1 MAQRVFPQT
10 TQGSGG
16 YDYGYNPGPFRG
28 GYSRVGGQF
37 GPDTEAIGRSGR
49 KTFNQLYSEIADK
62 SDRQS
67 RDRRQEKE
75 KADAADRLFG
85 ALNDIGE
92 GIAENTGIRRMME
105 SDDPIQ
111 KAGGFLFNIPVGS
124 VSAPISGAA
133 ELYEAVRGRGATDI
147 QDDKVDNLDWNQ
159 RAAQGVNALIDV
171 AEPFFGA
178 ESKLIGGASR
188 LGKRGLAAAAKSL
201 GSDMFAET
209 AEKAA
214 SKAAKDA
221 GKNIALEIGKDALG
235 EGAEEFVQS
244 LASDVRDKQTDEGSL
259 GRAFEAAGYGALAGG
274 IASGAGQGLNWL
286 AARGAGKKG
295 TNGPET
301 ESMPAPSLEHLSV
314 QNGPTGERRYV
325 TPSVRSY
332 AESMVNGSG
341 TLWPASSS
349 VTIMQPDTKDFK
361 VDDMKLG
368 TEDVRSLWEADDRG
382 KSSTFVED
390 TFGMTHDEASKMFS
404 MDDWEDRL
412 IDRYSAV
419 LQDHD
424 VDGYWAR
431 NPATKGRQPVKAHLR
446 GLFKGSGIMLH
457 PMVLGKV
464 GADVDGDK
472 SFVTINTDAT
482 RNAKYASDLL
492 FDPETGIADLDDE
505 AWRRSGISR
514 NVRPD
519 TIMSVIND
527 VMGSKVKSYE
537 TTVHVEDAGEVLK
550 FENSKN
556 ALHGNHD
563 KLYEVSKMISDGLK
577 ENDYSKV
584 RDGISEVASISQ
596 QSGFGTSGV
605 AEDIIYRLSTNSES
619 SIVSSVESAIKN
631 IAKAPEVQAPEF
643 SKAPGIPSSGT
654 TPKRYT
660 FAQMA
665 VDYDRITY
673 ALSQSGNSVFRQFGE
688 MGFQGKSAP
697 SYLSTVQSAAERI
710 VDLYGSQ
717 IADHSKRTQ
726 FIVALLHETYR
737 GGDVENAIEGKL
749 SSYVASKVITG
760 RVLKNGGRISTEE
773 DMRSLAEEFVEAY
786 NESVKIAEDAKK
798 ILTGDGW
805 EIGYAE
811 VLRSP
816 IDPKGDILSDESF
829 LTSFER
835 IMGFCPMNVMFDT
848 HNCPDIADMSIGE
861 VIEMISDNP
870 VSSGQ
875 ELIGLGKDMN
885 SFFQKIKSNRGHQV
899 KMVSS
904 MIRNQIKKAT
914 LALNKIVSRIS
925 DGHVSD
931 VDLATSQFFLD
942 MVNQIV
948 GVKESFEAGIYD
960 YSTFVSSAWGK
971 MLISGDESLATR
983 SIISMAAFGEWKNIV
998 DLSSAAKT
1006 QAEKNYV
1013 IQLITQKSHIP
1024 GGLHAYIASEMIASI
1039 EKGGAAESQMLR
1051 NLIDLN
1057 ISLESLE
1064 SNFKD
1069 RFDTKDGR
1077 NDLLVSVLTH
1087 EDSEFDLSDV
1097 TARARKAMRSLK
1109 SGLRSSYDEAM
1120 RQVGEVEKMLADNEV
1135 DEYTFCRS
1143 MEELASE
1150 CVTEIDN
1157 SAMASMIYDAA
1168 NFGNKSIEK
1177 ATIESAAQGYGQSME
1192 IYEHGAIMAETDIA
1206 INEKFRRVPLD
1217 KFVTNR
1223 KYVLAAL
1230 SGKMEFIVYDPSKPG
1245 SPDRVVDRASFF
1257 GKTGTPTAND
1267 WISLFRKSPHLVGL
1281 IAPHKVMNIV
1291 SEGQMST
1298 RTGMSRT
1305 LSGYLRGR
1313 AAEYDTT
1320 GSEDKTAKRYEL
1332 EAKRTI
1338 YNDIRTIPGLPAL
1351 VVQMIDNIDAKLDP
1365 VILKN
1370 EIDTIMKT
1378 IVNVAYNR
1386 ALISPI
1392 GDKYAKITGKDAL
1405 ANIGSVFKDTVQA
1418 TIDAEFISRLRTA
1431 NSQAVESMSGM
1442 TAQKA
1447 IDSMYK
1453 MGIETIARKAGI
1465 TISFEPQGI
1474 NGMDEIVESAS
1485 ANANAISED
1494 LGKSF
1499 DQLIQIYKLIIEF
1512 TDDAGSGIDIDPELI
1527 SEYRNKIDAAKDV
1540 DDAKKRELK
1549 RYAEN
1554 FLSMVDGV
1562 IDAKED
1568 VDIMTDGDFV
1578 SMDKDVSLRDI
1589 ADKAIEKAK
1598 RIYADTSYKY
1608 PSDMDAA
1615 IELAVG
1621 VDSNG
1626 QLVKDAA
1633 KIHDARR
1640 KVKLEVDSV
1649 EIQKIVSKLRL
1660 DTDARINPNIL
1671 RAYVDVQDVIRDI
1684 DKTARDAITNSG
1696 KIGEGTRSTKANIDE
1711 TMTSYPVINVVNPV
1725 AQSIVSKLNATDV
1738 PASLVATETGVNGIN
1753 YRTYAGFAALDNN
1766 RVCNHP
1772 PKIMSAGQLFI
1783 GVMHQDLGFDLEH
1796 VHIARPL
1803 ENFDYAQWS
1812 PEGRGK
1818 YWKLDNISNDEAAR
1832 IASGTI
1838 DPTTIYYVFDPN
1850 DCEDGLC
1857 VAHQE
1862 NVISDKNGGG
1872 YLSVPNIIN
1881 RINQH
1886 AQEFLNIKMKK
1897 RPGMLSVLGTQLTNA
1912 FQYSSPVEIDV
1923 SPDGTPSA
1931 DSVKSMDEMFK
1942 KMRIHV
1948 SDELTRWLGSDK
1960 MAPLGYG
1967 RVQADQLS
1975 RVMVQG
1981 LKVTMND
1988 GSQAYVRGSIASS
2001 AEAFKSWVENLREK
2015 SGNSALTPI
2024 MAEESVFT
2032 LDELSMRGMM
2042 EAIRTAGPDYKR
2054 EDVQRAVLRGMTDLS
2069 SLKPGSLSMSEIAS
2083 QIAPSSMAFDVSVA
2097 VGATPSQY
2105 GSMLDVMSGS
2115 NVHSIVN
2122 PTMVAQL
2129 NPISEDQR
2137 KAVNELSEFLRASN
2151 GSQKLN
2157 IYRAIGSLKSSSLPA
2172 GGDDAVLRDLA
2183 TTVSSTLR
2191 GIGNDDYMLGGSA
2204 ILLDP
2209 SRVDEAVSW
2218 SMDHRQPFFVPYRI
2232 AQQIKVPMP
2241 YAAGREDVVVN
2252 GSQVALLRYNPSI
2265 MADKVGLMDRSSVT
2279 SKLDTSFPDV
2289 FATMPS
2295 TPGMMMSDAGSLIN
2309 ADTAGYITTEHDTF
2323 ERVPVS
2329 RYTQGV
2335 KGRITRLASAD
2346 DLAKLVELADDGT
2359 TDMSSVVSTRYM
2371 KNVEK
2376 IPSGVADASIEDFI
2390 EFARNGGVVKD
2401 SAMPGDVITMLVTE
2415 RNDGSLAFSP
2425 VFIGES
2431 EIHDKLRNVSVSKF
2445 GGDLYV
2451 SYDSR
2456 TDFGDRL
2463 RGDGNPR
2470 LYAHKINPKG
2480 IAYKSMGI
2488 VIDPGKFAEVAG
2500 SQMPKT
2506 NVLINGE
2513 NSEIDTIID
2522 SLALGTRVVDKGPQ
2536 IQLDN
2541 MWWFSHGKMM
2551 VNMFVKP
2558 DENGKMSLS
2567 PEFKKVVERDK
2578 RFFYGKDGNG
2588 TGSRLVDMLSGQGDN
2603 SVWLEAVEA
2612 GKFYGFC
2619 AENGDDSFSRIM
2631 ENLIRRCADKNI
2643 SFLQLVSNMYISDD
2657 QVIKMLS
2664 DKGPGLKLDDVK
2676 AKPANIDYELV
2687 LSPLAKYSRSMLLK
2701 FFNEMDSRICQR
2713 DIGAENDGSTVF
2725 DVFGNTYVDFG
2736 VDPSTGKKVV
2746 SREPVIWS
2754 PINALDK
2761 SSQLGSPSRQAKRG
2775 AQMRASQA
2783 YDNGMPGKDTD
2794 FFVEWFCELTN
2805 RPDIIE
2811 ELRKRDSVFPK
2822 DLDEDDGGYLSD
2834 PDMLV
2839 ATKAAKFSSIAQ
2851 RLFEEKLHSEGEV
2864 YDNPLAIVDIDGE
2877 TQLSVSDIYGNPD
2890 SATAIDALNNA
2901 LLGDANQRSG
2911 DPNARPL
2918 TFDEIMM
2925 LFVNRSGQSSY
2936 GNRSNVENPTIV
2948 QFTRFVN
2955 EMARNVR
2962 DHGLPIVA
2970 KRNIVKQKDR
2980 YPLALIP
2987 IDLAHTIYRISP
2999 TIRARFSSEID
3010 FKDAMMR
3017 ENDACIEEITNI
3029 KDKAKRNALLR
3040 LSDWTLLNWGE
3051 QPATGHIYAN
3061 VYLKDMIA
3069 SNDIALKMLSDYM
3082 FTPEQVRWFREN
3094 SEKQAEK
3101 IARIAKFNDTGRYT
3115 TVDMDGRRLGY
3126 LRRYDRKVY
3135 STGER
3140 FLRNASEL
3148 SRFMAMCDPFISA
3161 ANIIDRVVHQGTTNA
3176 VMAWCMDH
3184 GFGPYKSNIAVNQDI
3199 VKMGADSED
3208 AKKVF
3213 DMFRFARYDGDEAI
3227 IMSNLRSLEDVDAY
3241 LREREDF
3248 SKNDKLFFIPRN
3260 WVNKVFEWSGG
3271 GDTMGKY
3278 QRRNWFNQFMR
3289 IISSDD
3295 FNRELNGQVNPLLSK
3310 SPGSDVTIAE
3320 NMWAENP
3327 AQFMIQVFRMDD
3339 NPYHS
3344 AARRALE
3351 FSRAGEASQ
3360 ANILSTM
3367 MSTITKRSSVVEFF
3381 TTTCVSRF
3389 FLYATNMTG
3398 RIVNLVAPVSALNYL
3413 AVDLA
3418 SKTKLNEDMGFSDI
3432 QIYTSLREALAVDA
3446 MHMAPGVL
3454 AMLLAAIKGALT
3466 PPDDEDKRG
3475 IYDEWLFFGH
3485 RIGEDWLLSDTLGV
3499 FGPLA
3504 CFYASLKTGDVR
3516 FDLLFN
3522 GIAEACYNNP
3532 ILKATSAVEMLFD
3545 PESSFMQNFEED
3557 AKRYKDAPGGAPD
3570 ALDWLGG
3577 RAFSGAL
3584 AWGSQFI
3591 TPSVVRNI
3599 TNSYEADR
3607 YERAYR
3613 YKIATDARGEQII
3626 DPDTGMP
3633 KYQETSYLDAQ
3644 IRRVSRT
3651 NPMIGLLADVI
3662 TGAWVRGD
3670 TGYTRWEQPRTV
3682 YYDDAQLECMKMLS
3696 VNDEN
3701 GNPLPTDQ
3709 QQEKIFAVLY
3719 ALMSTDDMDA
3729 LCATGFYLDYD
3740 TKMMVGDTIHDIIQ
3754 TMRDDF
3760 SNMKASGFFD
3770 YYYGGLSYD
3779 EGRERAE
3786 TLKAQY
3792 YDELN
3797 FWQSMYYDKLWSE
3810 PMKRPLAMYNRYNTA
3825 YRMDAN
3831 GDFYATG
3838 IYNSVNPLY
3847 HSAPG
3852 TLDNPAS
3859 TAGYDNDWKA
3869 ISAVTGKPM
3878 DQRALE
3884 PVEQG
3889 YLETPDLESLGDESN
3904 GGYSTSFPGWSYRN
3918 SANDDGYG
3926 NSNGGYG
3933 RSRGGYGW
3941 RSYGRGGRGGGS
3953 KGGSPNIYS
3962 KLPSVNMPGAKTM
3975 YAERLNDPQF
3985 DYLRPNFE
3993 TKGSREA
4000 YKRSDI

>member
-10 TQGSGG
+10 TQGSDG

-37 GPDTEAIGRSGR
+37 GPDTEAIGKSGR
-49 KTFNQLYSEIADK
+49 KTFNQLYSEIANK
-62 SDRQS
+62 ADRQS
-67 RDRRQEKE
+67 EDRKREKE

-92 GIAENTGIRRMME
+92 GIAENTGIRKMME
-105 SDDPIQ
+105 SDNPIE
-111 KAGGFLFNIPVGS
+111 KAGGFLFNIPIGS

-133 ELYEAVRGRGATDI
+133 ELYEAARGRGATDI

-201 GSDMFAET
+201 GSDMFSET

-221 GKNIALEIGKDALG
+221 GKNIAFEIGKDALE

-244 LASDVRDKQTDEGSL
+244 LASDVRDKQANEGSL

-301 ESMPAPSLEHLSV
+301 ESMPLPSLEYLSV

-325 TPSVRSY
+325 TPSVRKY
-332 AESMVNGSG
+332 AESMVNGNG

-349 VTIMQPDTKDFK
+349 ATIMQPDTADFK
-361 VDDMKLG
+361 VDDMGLG
-368 TEDVRSLWEADDRG
+368 TENIRSLWEADDGG
-382 KSSTFVED
+382 KSSKFVED
-390 TFGMTHDEASKMFS
+390 TFEMTHDEASKMFS
-404 MDDWEDRL
+404 MDDWEDQL
-412 IDRYSAV
+412 LDRHAAITK
-419 LQDHD
+419 DHD
-424 VDGYWAR
+424 IDGYWAR
-431 NPATKGRQPVKAHLR
+431 NPATKGRQPVKAR
-446 GLFKGSGIMLH
+446 IRRIFKGNGIMLH

-482 RNAKYASDLL
+482 QNAKYASDLL

-514 NVRPD
+514 NIKLD

-527 VMGSKVKSYE
+527 VMESKVKSYE
-537 TTVHVEDAGEVLK
+537 TTVHVEDTGETLK

-556 ALHGNHD
+556 ALHSNHN
-563 KLYEVSKMISDGLK
+563 KLYEAAKTIRDGLK

-631 IAKAPEVQAPEF
+631 IAKAPEVQKPEF
-643 SKAPGIPSSGT
+643 SQAPGIPSSGT

-697 SYLSTVQSAAERI
+697 SYLSIVRSAAERI
-710 VDLYGSQ
+710 VNLYGSQ

-737 GGDVENAIEGKL
+737 GGEVENAIEGKL

-760 RVLKNGGRISTEE
+760 RVLKNGGRISTE
-773 DMRSLAEEFVEAY
+773 DDLRALAEEFVEAY
-786 NESVKIAEDAKK
+786 NESIKIAEDAKK
-798 ILTGDGW
+798 VLTGDGW

-811 VLRSP
+811 VLKSP
-816 IDPKGDILSDESF
+816 IDPKGDILEDASF
-829 LTSFER
+829 LTAFER
-835 IMGFCPMNVMFDT
+835 IMGFCPMSVMFDT
-848 HNCPDIADMSIGE
+848 HNYPDIADMSIGE

-885 SFFQKIKSNRGHQV
+885 SFFQKIKNNRGHQV
-899 KMVSS
+899 KMAS
-904 MIRNQIKKAT
+904 NKIKNLINNVT
-914 LALNKIVSRIS
+914 LALNKLSSRIS
-925 DGHVSD
+925 NGRVAD
-931 VDLATSQFFLD
+931 VDLATSQFLLD
-942 MVNQIV
+942 TINLIV
-948 GVKESFEAGIYD
+948 GAKESFEAGIYD
-960 YSTFVSSAWGK
+960 YSTFVSSSWGEK
-971 MLISGDESLATR
+971 LISGDKNVAIR
-983 SIISMAAFGEWKNIV
+983 AVISISAFGEWKNIV
-998 DLSSAAKT
+998 DLSAAAKT

-1013 IQLITQKSHIP
+1013 IHLITQKSHISQ
-1024 GGLHAYIASEMIASI
+1024 LHAYIASEMIASI
-1039 EKGGAAESQMLR
+1039 EKDGTAESQMLR

-1069 RFDTKDGR
+1069 RFDMEDGR
-1077 NDLLVSVLTH
+1077 NDLLISVLTH

-1097 TARARKAMRSLK
+1097 NARARQSMKSLK

-1120 RQVGEVEKMLADNEV
+1120 RQVGDIEKMLADNEI

-1157 SAMASMIYDAA
+1157 AAMAAMTYDAS
-1168 NFGNKSIEK
+1168 NFSNKSIEK
-1177 ATIESAAQGYGQSME
+1177 ATIESSAQGYGQSLE

-1206 INEKFRRVPLD
+1206 INEKFGRIPLD

-1223 KYVLAAL
+1223 KYILAAL
-1230 SGKMEFIVYDPSKPG
+1230 SGKMEFTVYDPSKPG
-1245 SPDRVVDRASFF
+1245 SPDTVVNRASFF
-1257 GKTGTPTAND
+1257 GKTDTPTAND
-1267 WISLFRKSPHLVGL
+1267 WITLLRKSPHLVGM

-1305 LSGYLRGR
+1305 LSGYLHGR

-1320 GSEDKTAKRYEL
+1320 GSEDKTAKRHEL
-1332 EAKRTI
+1332 EAKRAI

-1351 VVQMIDNIDAKLDP
+1351 VVQMIGNIDAKLDP
-1365 VILKN
+1365 IILKN

-1386 ALISPI
+1386 ALVSPV
-1392 GDKYAKITGKDAL
+1392 GYRNTKIEGKDAL
-1405 ANIGSVFKDTVQA
+1405 ANMYSVIQDTAQA
-1418 TIDAEFISRLRTA
+1418 ILDAEFISKLRTA
-1431 NSQAVESMSGM
+1431 SSQTVESMAEM
-1442 TAQKA
+1442 TGQKI

-1453 MGIETIARKAGI
+1453 MGVEKILAEADVDKSSTPKNTTTANKNNNKTSNSSDAVLNDIEKYFSYFA
-1465 TISFEPQGI
+1465 
-1474 NGMDEIVESAS
+1474 
-1485 ANANAISED
+1485 
-1494 LGKSF
+1494 
-1499 DQLIQIYKLIIEF
+1499 QIYKLVFEF
-1512 TDDAGSGIDIDPELI
+1512 TDGADFGLKVNVDPDLV
-1527 SEYRNKIDAAKDV
+1527 SEYKQKIDDSTNI

-1549 RYAEN
+1549 RSIN
-1554 FLSMVDGV
+1554 SLLHV
-1562 IDAKED
+1562 IDGMIDSDPD
-1568 VDIMTDGDFV
+1568 VDIMTDDDFI
-1578 SMDKDVSLRDI
+1578 STDNTTSLRDV
-1589 ADKAIEKAK
+1589 ADAAIKKAR
-1598 RIYADTSYKY
+1598 RIYEDTSYEY

-1626 QLVKDAA
+1626 QLVEDDAEVYA
-1633 KIHDARR
+1633 ARR
-1640 KVKLEVDSV
+1640 KVKLEIDSIA
-1649 EIQKIVSKLRL
+1649 IQRIASKLRL
-1660 DTDARINPNIL
+1660 DNDLKINPNIL
-1671 RAYVDVQDVIRDI
+1671 RAYVDAQAVIRDI
-1684 DKTARDAITNSG
+1684 DKTARNAITKSG
-1696 KIGEGTRSTKANIDE
+1696 KIAEGTRSTNTNVNE
-1711 TMTSYPVINVVNPV
+1711 SMTSYPIINVVNPV

-1738 PASLVATETGVNGIN
+1738 PASLVATKTGVNGIN

-1772 PKIMSAGQLFI
+1772 PKIMSAGELFV

-1897 RPGMLSVLGTQLTNA
+1897 RPGMLGVLGTALENM
-1912 FQYSSPVEIDV
+1912 FQYSSPIEIDV

-1942 KMRIHV
+1942 KMRTQV
-1948 SDELTRWLGSDK
+1948 SNELTRWLRSDK

-1975 RVMVQG
+1975 KVMVQG
-1981 LKVTMND
+1981 LKITMND
-1988 GSQAYVRGSIASS
+1988 GSKAYVRGRIAASP
-2001 AEAFKSWVENLREK
+2001 EAFKAWVEKLREE
-2015 SGNSALTPI
+2015 SGNSTLMPV
-2024 MAEESVFT
+2024 MAEESIFT

-2042 EAIRTAGPDYKR
+2042 SAIRTAGPDYKR
-2054 EDVQRAVLRGMTDLS
+2054 KDVQRAVLQGMTDLS
-2069 SLKPGSLSMSEIAS
+2069 SLKPGGLSVSEVLS
-2083 QIAPSSMAFDVSVA
+2083 QIAPSNMAFDVPVA

-2105 GSMLDVMSGS
+2105 SSMLDVMSGS
-2115 NVHSIVN
+2115 NVHSVVN
-2122 PTMVAQL
+2122 PTMTAQL
-2129 NPISEDQR
+2129 NPISEDQ
-2137 KAVNELSEFLRASN
+2137 KKSVNELSKFLRESD
-2151 GSQKLN
+2151 GSKELK
-2157 IYRAIGSLKSSSLPA
+2157 IYRAIGSLKLSSLSA
-2172 GGDDAVLRDLA
+2172 GHDEAVIKDLA

-2209 SRVDEAVSW
+2209 SKVDEAVSW
-2218 SMDHRQPFFVPYRI
+2218 SMDHRQPFFVPYQI
-2232 AQQIKVPMP
+2232 AQQIKIPMP
-2241 YAAGREDVVVN
+2241 YAAGCEKVTIN
-2252 GSQVALLRYNPSI
+2252 GSQVILLRYNPSI
-2265 MADKVGLMDRSSVT
+2265 MADKVGLMRRSNVT

-2309 ADTAGYITTEHDTF
+2309 ADTAGWITTEHDTF
-2323 ERVPVS
+2323 ERVPVK
-2329 RYTQGV
+2329 RYIQGV
-2335 KGRITRLASAD
+2335 KGRITRLATKD
-2346 DLAKLVELADDGT
+2346 DLAKLVELADDGV
-2359 TDMSSVVSTRYM
+2359 TDMSSVVSMRYM
-2371 KNVEK
+2371 KNVAK
-2376 IPSGVADASIEDFI
+2376 IPSGVADASVEDFI
-2390 EFARNGGVVKD
+2390 EFARNGGVSKD
-2401 SAMPGDVITMLVTE
+2401 LAMPGDVIAMLVTE

-2425 VFIGES
+2425 IFISES
-2431 EIHDKLRNVSVSKF
+2431 EIHDKLRNVSVSKN
-2445 GGDLYV
+2445 GGDLYI

-2470 LYAHKINPKG
+2470 LYAHKINPRG

-2488 VIDPGKFAEVAG
+2488 VIDPGKFAEIAG

-2506 NVLINGE
+2506 NVLINGK
-2513 NSEIDTIID
+2513 NGEIDTIID
-2522 SLALGTRVVDKGPQ
+2522 SLALGSRVVDKGPQ

-2567 PEFKKVVERDK
+2567 PEFKKIVDRDK
-2578 RFFYGKDGNG
+2578 NFFYGKNGDGTN
-2588 TGSRLVDMLSGQGDN
+2588 SRLVDMLSGQGDN

-2612 GKFYGFC
+2612 GKFRGFC
-2619 AENGDDSFSRIM
+2619 SENEDDSFSYII

-2657 QVIKMLS
+2657 QIIQMLS
-2664 DKGPGLKLDDVK
+2664 DEGPGLQLEDVQ

-2736 VDPSTGKKVV
+2736 VDPSTGKKVI
-2746 SREPVIWS
+2746 SREPVIWA

-2805 RPDIIE
+2805 MPDIIE
-2811 ELRKRDSVFPK
+2811 ELRKRNSVFPK
-2822 DLDEDDGGYLSD
+2822 DLNEDDGGYLSD

-2839 ATKAAKFSSIAQ
+2839 ATKTAQFSSVSQ
-2851 RLFEEKLHSEGEV
+2851 RLFEEKLRSEGEV
-2864 YDNPLAIVDIDGE
+2864 YDNPLAIVDIDGKSM
-2877 TQLSVSDIYGNPD
+2877 SVSDIYGNKD
-2890 SATAIDALNNA
+2890 AANAINALNNA
-2901 LLGDANQRSG
+2901 LLGDANQRSD

-2925 LFVNRSGQSSY
+2925 LFINISGQSSY
-2936 GNRSNVENPTIV
+2936 GNKSKVENPTITE
-2948 QFTRFVN
+2948 FTRFVN

-2962 DHGLPIVA
+2962 DHGLPVVA
-2970 KRNIVKQKDR
+2970 KRNIVRQKDR

-2987 IDLAHTIYRISP
+2987 VDLAHTLYRISP

-3051 QPATGHIYAN
+3051 QPAAGHIYAS

-3094 SEKQAEK
+3094 AEKQAEK
-3101 IARIAKFNDTGRYT
+3101 IARIARFNDTGRYT

-3135 STGER
+3135 STAER
-3140 FLRNASEL
+3140 FLRNVSEL
-3148 SRFMAMCDPFISA
+3148 SRFMAMCNPFISA
-3161 ANIIDRVVHQGTTNA
+3161 ANIIDRVAHQGTTNA

-3184 GFGPYKSNIAVNQDI
+3184 GFGPYKSNITVNQDL

-3227 IMSNLRSLEDVDAY
+3227 TMSNLRSLEDVDAY
-3241 LREREDF
+3241 LRERDDF

-3260 WVNKVFEWSGG
+3260 WVNKIFEWSGG

-3310 SPGSDVTIAE
+3310 SPGSNVTIAE

-3327 AQFMIQVFRMDD
+3327 AQFMIQVFRMND

-3360 ANILSTM
+3360 ANILSIM

-3454 AMLLAAIKGALT
+3454 AMLLAAINGALT

-3516 FDLLFN
+3516 FDLLLN

-3532 ILKATSAVEMLFD
+3532 MIKATSAVEMLFD
-3545 PESSFMQNFEED
+3545 PESSFMQDFEED
-3557 AKRYKDAPGGAPD
+3557 SKRYENAPGGVPD

-3591 TPSVVRNI
+3591 TPSVVKDI

-3709 QQEKIFAVLY
+3709 QQEKIFAVLSV
-3719 ALMSTDDMDA
+3719 LMSTDDMDA

-3740 TKMMVGDTIHDIIQ
+3740 TKMMVGETIHDIIQ

-3810 PMKRPLAMYNRYNTA
+3810 PMKRPLAMYNRYNTT

-3838 IYNSVNPLY
+3838 IYKSVNPLY

-3869 ISAVTGKPM
+3869 ISAVTGEPM

-3889 YLETPDLESLGDESN
+3889 YLETPDLESLGDQSN

-3918 SANDDGYG
+3918 SVNGDGYDESAEG
-3926 NSNGGYG
+3926 YDNPSGGYG
-3933 RSRGGYGW
+3933 QK
-3941 RSYGRGGRGGGS
+3941 SYGRRGGGGGS

-3962 KLPSVNMPGAKTM
+3962 KLPNVNMPGAKTM
-3975 YAERLNDPQF
+3975 YAERFYDPQF